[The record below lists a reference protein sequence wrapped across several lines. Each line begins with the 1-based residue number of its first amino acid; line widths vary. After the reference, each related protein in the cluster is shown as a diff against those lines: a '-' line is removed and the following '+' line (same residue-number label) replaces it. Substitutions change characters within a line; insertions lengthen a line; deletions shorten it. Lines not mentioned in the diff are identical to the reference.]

1 MIWYPNCFPIVL
13 LITRSLII
21 GTVNSLPPI
30 VNFRPSAPHRPMSQS
45 IQVTV
50 KLFAI
55 YQEVLKTPEIQ
66 LELPANSTVT
76 TVLDRLIAQHPILQ
90 TWRNITQFGV
100 NLEQSPAD
108 RVLEDGD
115 EVVLIP
121 PVSGG

>member
-1 MIWYPNCFPIVL
+1 
-13 LITRSLII
+13 
-21 GTVNSLPPI
+21 
-30 VNFRPSAPHRPMSQS
+30 MSQS